1 MRKFVFAA
9 MLVLAGA
16 GAALAQSAASVSPHK
31 PGPLASMKLRAVGM
45 ELSSPDF
52 ADGGIIPD
60 KFTGKVNVR
69 GEVPK
74 AISPALKWTGVPEG
88 TKSFAVIMYDLDVMF
103 DKSTMDNLHWLAF
116 NIPGTATGM
125 PQAVPNVVKLPDGT
139 IQPVFRL
146 WPGYEGPGAPAPIY
160 HHYVFGVWALDTMLN
175 LPETAT
181 REDVMKA
188 MDGHVL
194 DKGFMVGRFHR

>member
-1 MRKFVFAA
+1 MRKFALAVL
-9 MLVLAGA
+9 LVLAGTGA
-16 GAALAQSAASVSPHK
+16 GLAQTPPPASPHT
-31 PGPLASMKLRAVGM
+31 PGPLAAMKLRAVGM

-52 ADGGIIPD
+52 EDGGILPD

-69 GEVPK
+69 GEPPK
-74 AISPALKWTGVPEG
+74 AVSPALRWAGTPEG
-88 TKSFAVIMYDLDVMF
+88 TQSFALIMYDLDVMF

-116 NIPGTATGM
+116 NIPGTATSLPLG
-125 PQAVPNVVKLPDGT
+125 VPNVVKLPDGT

-160 HHYVFGVWALDTMLN
+160 HHYIFGIWALDKKLD

-188 MDGHVL
+188 MEGHVL
-194 DKGFMVGRFHR
+194 DKGFLVGRFHR